1 MHCTS
6 ANGRNV
12 TNMVPHQTAKSPA
25 ILMVRGRFAPQ
36 IVREV
41 LRKLNWLDYFLKI
54 CGKSTSYICCPITI
68 CHIHGIFACKLV
80 PLWRCLFGEIRF
92 VYLQEIFVEESQHPI
107 VSMVLPRWQLAE
119 FGPLLGISIAACLMC
134 GTWHAVKLRR
144 SKHFGAFCVYKV
156 YNKGYNHLQSL
167 SGILAAN
174 HLSGLITT

>member
-92 VYLQEIFVEESQHPI
+92 VYLQGLFVEESQHPI

-119 FGPLLGISIAACLMC
+119 FGPLLGISIAGCLMVRHVARC
-134 GTWHAVKLRR
+134 EALAEQTPFLRLDCEKLADD
-144 SKHFGAFCVYKV
+144 SDC
-156 YNKGYNHLQSL
+156 
-167 SGILAAN
+167 
-174 HLSGLITT
+174 